1 MAERSLPGR
10 GPQRAGAGTEP
21 IAVALLG
28 GTRGLW
34 TEAVAW
40 MLTSD
45 GYELVAAFDAVEDL
59 MAELGTVNAELLL
72 IDLDDRPVDW
82 AAIGRV
88 RKQRPD
94 LKLVLITA
102 ALTSGAAEAIRAD
115 HLDGVIDKT
124 DSADQARATLL
135 HVHEGR
141 RVFPVGLAGRGAT
154 AAPGRRRAERARVR
168 DPRARR
174 LGPAQHRDRQGADD
188 LPQHRQVPPEGRVRP
203 AGGPKP
209 RRGGSGV
216 RPNAPRRVG
225 ESAAKCGLPGRYLP
239 ITTG

>member
-10 GPQRAGAGTEP
+10 GPQRASRTDV
-21 IAVALLG
+21 IDVALLG

-45 GYELVAAFDAVEDL
+45 GYQLIAAFDTVEDL
-59 MAELGTVNAELLL
+59 MADLAGVRAELLL
-72 IDLDDRPVDW
+72 IDLDDRPIDW

-88 RKQRPD
+88 REQRPD

-102 ALTSGAAEAIRAD
+102 ALSTGAAEAIRAD
-115 HLDGVIDKT
+115 RLDGVIDKT

-141 RVFPVGLAGRGAT
+141 RVFPAGWQDA
-154 AAPGRRRAERARVR
+154 VR
-168 DPRARR
+168 PK
-174 LGPAQHRDRQGADD
+174 GQGA
-188 LPQHRQVPPEGRVRP
+188 EGLSAREFAILELVASGLRNTEIASELTISPNTVKFHLRAVYAQLGVRNRVEAAQAFARM
-203 AGGPKP
+203 
-209 RRGGSGV
+209 RRGS
-216 RPNAPRRVG
+216 
-225 ESAAKCGLPGRYLP
+225 
-239 ITTG
+239 

>member
-10 GPQRAGAGTEP
+10 GPQRASRTEV
-21 IAVALLG
+21 IDVALLG

-45 GYELVAAFDAVEDL
+45 GYQLIAAFDTVEDL
-59 MAELGTVNAELLL
+59 MADLAGVRAELLL
-72 IDLDDRPVDW
+72 IDLDDRPIDW

-88 RKQRPD
+88 REQRPD

-102 ALTSGAAEAIRAD
+102 ALSTGAAEAIRAD
-115 HLDGVIDKT
+115 RLDGVIDKT

-141 RVFPVGLAGRGAT
+141 RVFPAGWQDA
-154 AAPGRRRAERARVR
+154 VR
-168 DPRARR
+168 PK
-174 LGPAQHRDRQGADD
+174 GQGA
-188 LPQHRQVPPEGRVRP
+188 EGLSAREFAILELVASGLRNTEIASELTISPNTVKFHVRAVYAQLGVRNRVEAAQAFARM
-203 AGGPKP
+203 
-209 RRGGSGV
+209 RRGS
-216 RPNAPRRVG
+216 
-225 ESAAKCGLPGRYLP
+225 
-239 ITTG
+239 

>member
-10 GPQRAGAGTEP
+10 GPQRSSRTEV
-21 IAVALLG
+21 IEVALLG

-45 GYELVAAFDAVEDL
+45 GYQLVSAFDTVEDL
-59 MAELGTVNAELLL
+59 MAELAGLSAELLL
-72 IDLDDRPVDW
+72 IDLDDRPIDW

-88 RKQRPD
+88 RAQRPD

-102 ALTSGAAEAIRAD
+102 SLSTGAAEAIRAD
-115 HLDGVIDKT
+115 RLDGVIDKT

-141 RVFPVGLAGRGAT
+141 RVFPAGWQDA
-154 AAPGRRRAERARVR
+154 VR
-168 DPRARR
+168 PK
-174 LGPAQHRDRQGADD
+174 GQGA
-188 LPQHRQVPPEGRVRP
+188 EGLSAREFAILELVASGLRNTEIASELTISPNTVKFHLRAVYAQLGVRNRVEAAQAFARM
-203 AGGPKP
+203 
-209 RRGGSGV
+209 RRGG
-216 RPNAPRRVG
+216 
-225 ESAAKCGLPGRYLP
+225 
-239 ITTG
+239 

>member
-10 GPQRAGAGTEP
+10 GSQRSSRAEV
-21 IAVALLG
+21 IDVALLG

-45 GYELVAAFDAVEDL
+45 GYQLVSAFDTVEDL
-59 MAELGTVNAELLL
+59 MAELAGLSAELLL
-72 IDLDDRPVDW
+72 IDLDDRPIDW

-88 RKQRPD
+88 RAQRPD

-102 ALTSGAAEAIRAD
+102 SLSTGAAEAIRAD
-115 HLDGVIDKT
+115 RLDGVIDKT

-141 RVFPVGLAGRGAT
+141 RVFPAGWQDA
-154 AAPGRRRAERARVR
+154 VR
-168 DPRARR
+168 PK
-174 LGPAQHRDRQGADD
+174 GQGA
-188 LPQHRQVPPEGRVRP
+188 EGLSAREFAILELVASGLRNTEIASELTISPNTVKFHLRAVYAQLGVRNRVEAAQAFARM
-203 AGGPKP
+203 
-209 RRGGSGV
+209 RRGG
-216 RPNAPRRVG
+216 
-225 ESAAKCGLPGRYLP
+225 
-239 ITTG
+239 

>member
-10 GPQRAGAGTEP
+10 GPQRSSRTEV
-21 IAVALLG
+21 IEVALLG

-45 GYELVAAFDAVEDL
+45 GYQLVSAFDTVEDL
-59 MAELGTVNAELLL
+59 MAELAGLSAELLL
-72 IDLDDRPVDW
+72 IDLDDRPIDW

-88 RKQRPD
+88 RAQRPD

-102 ALTSGAAEAIRAD
+102 SLSTGAAEAIRAD
-115 HLDGVIDKT
+115 RLDGVIDKT

-141 RVFPVGLAGRGAT
+141 RVFPAGWQDA
-154 AAPGRRRAERARVR
+154 
-168 DPRARR
+168 
-174 LGPAQHRDRQGADD
+174 
-188 LPQHRQVPPEGRVRP
+188 VRP
-203 AGGPKP
+203 KGHGAEGLSAREFAILELVASGLRNTEIASELMISPNTVKFHLRAVYAQLGVRNRVEAAQAFARM
-209 RRGGSGV
+209 RRGG
-216 RPNAPRRVG
+216 
-225 ESAAKCGLPGRYLP
+225 
-239 ITTG
+239 

>member
-10 GPQRAGAGTEP
+10 GPQRVGTP
-21 IAVALLG
+21 SAAIAVALLG

-45 GYELVAAFDAVEDL
+45 GYELVAAFDTIEDL
-59 MAELGTVNAELLL
+59 MAELAGVRAELLL

-94 LKLVLITA
+94 LKLVLITS

-141 RVFPVGLAGRGAT
+141 RVFPSGWQD
-154 AAPGRRRAERARVR
+154 AARP
-168 DPRARR
+168 
-174 LGPAQHRDRQGADD
+174 QRQGADG
-188 LPQHRQVPPEGRVRP
+188 LSAREFAILELVASGLRNTEIAKELMISHNTVKFHLRAVYAQLGVRNRVEAAQAFARM
-203 AGGPKP
+203 
-209 RRGGSGV
+209 RRGG
-216 RPNAPRRVG
+216 A
-225 ESAAKCGLPGRYLP
+225 
-239 ITTG
+239 